1 VGGGNGPEVRARR
14 VLQFEQSL
22 RHNNRA
28 VVGGIEAFASR
39 LDLSWGAWAEAVRAA
54 LTGYGAKSP
63 AARARAIAEAIEA
76 IDGAPTGSGVR
87 PAPSSRAST
96 RPVTTPASGAVDCRQ
111 SPGEALYPKPVPTP
125 TSQERRGATSRVPTA
140 RGRATAVASPP
151 PPPITSAAPSDAVT
165 LLPDLDSRA
174 LAALQKLGV
183 VTLED
188 LAFHLPKR
196 HVDRRSVTPVAELV
210 AGQVANVLVTVVSVN
225 RKPTSRRGLTVT
237 QATIRDESGYAQV
250 TWFNQAYL
258 LRRLGQSNPVLISG
272 RAELTPGGAFQFT
285 SPDYEF
291 DVAESLH
298 AGRLVPFYA
307 KSEGL
312 TDKVIRTAVRKALD
326 VVGDKFLDL
335 APPRVRHA
343 EGLPPVAV
351 ALGTAHFPESVE
363 DHAKALERLAFD
375 ELLGIQTWVLQRR
388 YQRESERPAA
398 AFDVPVGTVADFEA
412 RLPYT
417 LTGAQRRVIAEIEAD
432 VRRPVAMGRL
442 LQGEVGSGKTA
453 VAAAACLMA
462 VRSGYQVA
470 FMAPTDI
477 LAQQHERGLVATLA
491 PLGVRVA
498 RVTGSQRLREKRQ
511 TWLGV
516 QAGLLD
522 VIVGT
527 HALIEESGSFANLGL
542 VVVDEQHRFGV
553 RQRQAL
559 VGKGTNPHMLAMTAT
574 PIPRTLALS
583 VFGDLELSLL
593 DELPPGRQPIRTI
606 LVRPERRSEAYEYVR
621 TQVKLGRQAFVIFPL
636 VEESERVEA
645 RAATAE
651 FERLRRQFPDLR
663 LALVHG
669 RLTPREKDEV
679 MARFRDGQADVLVAT
694 AVVEV
699 GIDVPN
705 ASVILIEGA
714 DRFGLAQLHQ
724 FRGRVGR
731 GPHASSCLLLTESDA
746 ETTLARLRALE
757 RTSNGF
763 ALAEE
768 DLRMRGP
775 GQFFGTR
782 QSGLPDLRVA
792 SYGDRDTLIR
802 ARRQAASILKVDPAL
817 ALPEH
822 APLATQVALNE
833 TRSMGAG

>member
-1 VGGGNGPEVRARR
+1 M
-14 VLQFEQSL
+14 
-22 RHNNRA
+22 
-28 VVGGIEAFASR
+28 
-39 LDLSWGAWAEAVRAA
+39 
-54 LTGYGAKSP
+54 
-63 AARARAIAEAIEA
+63 ARARANLPAVSPSPIE
-76 IDGAPTGSGVR
+76 
-87 PAPSSRAST
+87 
-96 RPVTTPASGAVDCRQ
+96 
-111 SPGEALYPKPVPTP
+111 
-125 TSQERRGATSRVPTA
+125 
-140 RGRATAVASPP
+140 
-151 PPPITSAAPSDAVT
+151 SAFPSDPVT

-174 LAALQKLGV
+174 LAALAKLGI
-183 VTLED
+183 VTMED

-196 HVDRRSVTPVAELV
+196 HVDRRSVTPIAGLV
-210 AGQVANVLVTVVSVN
+210 AGQVANVLVSVVSVT

-237 QATIRDESGYAQV
+237 QATIRDDTGYAQA

-272 RAELTPGGAFQFT
+272 RPELTPGGALQFT

-312 TDKVIRTAVRKALD
+312 TDKAIRTAVRRALD
-326 VVGDKFLDL
+326 VVGDQFADL
-335 APPRVRHA
+335 APPRVRHS
-343 EGLPPVAV
+343 EGLASVAV
-351 ALGTAHFPESVE
+351 ALASAHFPETSD
-363 DHAKALERLAFD
+363 DHEAAVQRLAFD

-388 YQRESERPAA
+388 YQRETERPGV
-398 AFDVPVGTVADFEA
+398 AFDVPDGTLAAFEG

-417 LTGAQRRVIAEIEAD
+417 LTGAQRRVIGEIEAD

-462 VRSGYQVA
+462 VRSGHQVA

-477 LAQQHERGLVATLA
+477 LAQQHERGIVATLA

-516 QAGLLD
+516 QEGLLD
-522 VIVGT
+522 VVVGT
-527 HALIEESGSFANLGL
+527 HALIEDGGAFRRLGL
-542 VVVDEQHRFGV
+542 VIVDEQHRFGV

-606 LVRPERRSEAYEYVR
+606 LVRPERRGESYEYLR
-621 TQVKLGRQAFVIFPL
+621 AQVKSGRQAFVIFPL

-669 RLTPREKDEV
+669 RLTPREKDDV

-731 GPHASSCLLLTESDA
+731 GPHPSSCLLLTESDA
-746 ETTLARLRALE
+746 EATLARLRALE
-757 RTSNGF
+757 RTSDGF

-792 SYGDRDTLIR
+792 SYGDRETLVR
-802 ARRQAASILKVDPAL
+802 ARRQAALILQADPAL
-817 ALPEH
+817 SLPEH
-822 APLATQVALNE
+822 GPLAARVALNE

>member
-1 VGGGNGPEVRARR
+1 MGRGNGPDVRARR
-14 VLQFEQSL
+14 ILEFERSL
-22 RHNNRA
+22 GHNNRA
-28 VVGGIEAFASR
+28 VVGGIEAFAAR
-39 LDLSWGAWAEAVRAA
+39 LDGSWGGWAPAVRLA
-54 LTGYGAKSP
+54 LTGYAGKTPAGRARAITEALGAIAGDPPLSP
-63 AARARAIAEAIEA
+63 SSAPAPTPTARRDRAVGSRPVTPYDAPSSPGTRTGTPRSVMARARANLPAVSPSPIE
-76 IDGAPTGSGVR
+76 
-87 PAPSSRAST
+87 
-96 RPVTTPASGAVDCRQ
+96 
-111 SPGEALYPKPVPTP
+111 
-125 TSQERRGATSRVPTA
+125 
-140 RGRATAVASPP
+140 
-151 PPPITSAAPSDAVT
+151 SAFPSDPVT

-174 LAALQKLGV
+174 LAALAKLGI
-183 VTLED
+183 VTMED

-196 HVDRRSVTPVAELV
+196 HVDRRSVTPIAGLV
-210 AGQVANVLVTVVSVN
+210 AGQVANVLVSVVSVT

-237 QATIRDESGYAQV
+237 QATIRDETGYAQA

-272 RAELTPGGAFQFT
+272 RPELTPGGALQFT

-312 TDKVIRTAVRKALD
+312 TDKAIRTAVRRALD
-326 VVGDKFLDL
+326 VVGDQFADL
-335 APPRVRHA
+335 APPRVRHS
-343 EGLPPVAV
+343 EGLASVAV
-351 ALGTAHFPESVE
+351 ALASAHFPETSD
-363 DHAKALERLAFD
+363 DHEAAVQRLAFD

-388 YQRESERPAA
+388 YQRETERPGV
-398 AFDVPVGTVADFEA
+398 AFDVPDGTLAAFEG

-417 LTGAQRRVIAEIEAD
+417 LTGAQRRVIGEIEAD

-462 VRSGYQVA
+462 VRSGHQVA

-477 LAQQHERGLVATLA
+477 LAQQHERGIVATLA

-516 QAGLLD
+516 QEGLLD
-522 VIVGT
+522 VVVGT
-527 HALIEESGSFANLGL
+527 HALIEDGGAFRRLGL
-542 VVVDEQHRFGV
+542 VIVDEQHRFGV

-606 LVRPERRSEAYEYVR
+606 LVRPERRGESYEYLR
-621 TQVKLGRQAFVIFPL
+621 AQVKSGRQAFVIFPL

-669 RLTPREKDEV
+669 RLTPREKDDV

-731 GPHASSCLLLTESDA
+731 GPHPSSCLLLTESDA
-746 ETTLARLRALE
+746 EATLARLRALE
-757 RTSNGF
+757 RTSDGF

-792 SYGDRDTLIR
+792 SYGDRETLVR
-802 ARRQAASILKVDPAL
+802 ARRQAALILQADPAL
-817 ALPEH
+817 SLPEH
-822 APLATQVALNE
+822 GPLAARVALNE

>member
-1 VGGGNGPEVRARR
+1 MSGARSRWDAFSRAR
-14 VLQFEQSL
+14 S
-22 RHNNRA
+22 
-28 VVGGIEAFASR
+28 
-39 LDLSWGAWAEAVRAA
+39 
-54 LTGYGAKSP
+54 
-63 AARARAIAEAIEA
+63 
-76 IDGAPTGSGVR
+76 
-87 PAPSSRAST
+87 
-96 RPVTTPASGAVDCRQ
+96 
-111 SPGEALYPKPVPTP
+111 VP
-125 TSQERRGATSRVPTA
+125 ERR
-140 RGRATAVASPP
+140 
-151 PPPITSAAPSDAVT
+151 PS
-165 LLPDLDSRA
+165 
-174 LAALQKLGV
+174 Q
-183 VTLED
+183 
-188 LAFHLPKR
+188 
-196 HVDRRSVTPVAELV
+196 
-210 AGQVANVLVTVVSVN
+210 
-225 RKPTSRRGLTVT
+225 
-237 QATIRDESGYAQV
+237 
-250 TWFNQAYL
+250 
-258 LRRLGQSNPVLISG
+258 
-272 RAELTPGGAFQFT
+272 
-285 SPDYEF
+285 
-291 DVAESLH
+291 
-298 AGRLVPFYA
+298 
-307 KSEGL
+307 
-312 TDKVIRTAVRKALD
+312 
-326 VVGDKFLDL
+326 
-335 APPRVRHA
+335 
-343 EGLPPVAV
+343 
-351 ALGTAHFPESVE
+351 
-363 DHAKALERLAFD
+363 
-375 ELLGIQTWVLQRR
+375 
-388 YQRESERPAA
+388 
-398 AFDVPVGTVADFEA
+398 
-412 RLPYT
+412 
-417 LTGAQRRVIAEIEAD
+417 
-432 VRRPVAMGRL
+432 
-442 LQGEVGSGKTA
+442 
-453 VAAAACLMA
+453 AAACLMA
-462 VRSGYQVA
+462 VRSGHQVA

-516 QAGLLD
+516 QEGLLD
-522 VIVGT
+522 VVVGT
-527 HALIEESGSFANLGL
+527 HALIEDGGAFRRLGL
-542 VVVDEQHRFGV
+542 VIVDEQHRFGV

-606 LVRPERRSEAYEYVR
+606 LVRPERRGESYEYLR
-621 TQVKLGRQAFVIFPL
+621 AQVKSGRQAFVIFPL

-669 RLTPREKDEV
+669 RLTPREKDDV

-731 GPHASSCLLLTESDA
+731 GPHPSSCLLLTESDA
-746 ETTLARLRALE
+746 EATLARLRALE
-757 RTSNGF
+757 RTSDGF

-792 SYGDRDTLIR
+792 SYGDRETLVR
-802 ARRQAASILKVDPAL
+802 ARRQAALILQADPAL
-817 ALPEH
+817 SLPEH
-822 APLATQVALNE
+822 GPLAARVALNE

>member
-1 VGGGNGPEVRARR
+1 VGRGNGPEVRARR
-14 VLQFEQSL
+14 ILEFERSL
-22 RHNNRA
+22 GHNNRA

-39 LDLSWGAWAEAVRAA
+39 LDGSWGGWASAVRLA
-54 LTGYGAKSP
+54 LAGYGGKAP
-63 AARARAIAEAIEA
+63 AARARAITDALGAIA
-76 IDGAPTGSGVR
+76 GGPPIS
-87 PAPSSRAST
+87 PSSPSA
-96 RPVTTPASGAVDCRQ
+96 
-111 SPGEALYPKPVPTP
+111 PTP
-125 TSQERRGATSRVPTA
+125 TPRPGSAVGSRSVTLSDVPPSGGRRTSTPRSVTAWTRATSPTA
-140 RGRATAVASPP
+140 PPSP
-151 PPPITSAAPSDAVT
+151 IESAIPSDPVT
-165 LLPDLDSRA
+165 LLPDLGPRGHAA
-174 LAALQKLGV
+174 LAKLGI
-183 VTLED
+183 VTMED
-188 LAFHLPKR
+188 LAFHLPRR
-196 HVDRRSVTPVAELV
+196 HVDRRSVTPIAELV
-210 AGQVANVLVTVVSVN
+210 AGQVANVLVSVVSVT

-237 QATIRDESGYAQV
+237 QATIRDDTGYAQA

-272 RAELTPGGAFQFT
+272 RPELTPGGALQFT

-312 TDKVIRTAVRKALD
+312 TDKAIRTAVRKTLD
-326 VVGDKFLDL
+326 VVGDRFADL
-335 APPRVRHA
+335 APPRVRRA
-343 EGLPPVAV
+343 EGLAPVAV
-351 ALGTAHFPESVE
+351 ALAMAHFPETIA
-363 DHAKALERLAFD
+363 DHEAAVQRLAFD

-388 YQRESERPAA
+388 YQRETERPGV
-398 AFDVPVGTVADFEA
+398 AFDVSDGTLADFEE

-417 LTGAQRRVIAEIEAD
+417 LTGAQRRVIGEIEAD

-470 FMAPTDI
+470 FMAPTEI

-516 QAGLLD
+516 QEGLLD
-522 VIVGT
+522 VVVGT
-527 HALIEESGSFANLGL
+527 HALVEDGGAFRSLGL
-542 VVVDEQHRFGV
+542 VIVDEQHRFGV

-593 DELPPGRQPIRTI
+593 NELPPGRQPIRTI
-606 LVRPERRSEAYEYVR
+606 LVRPERRGEAYEYLR
-621 TQVKLGRQAFVIFPL
+621 TQVKSGRQAFVIFPL

-651 FERLRRQFPDLR
+651 FERLKRQFPDLR

-669 RLTPREKDEV
+669 RLTPREKDDV

-731 GPHASSCLLLTESDA
+731 GPHSSSCLLLTESDA
-746 ETTLARLRALE
+746 EATLARLRALE
-757 RTSNGF
+757 RTSDGF

-792 SYGDRDTLIR
+792 SYGDHETLVR
-802 ARRQAASILKVDPAL
+802 ARRQAAAILQADPAL
-817 ALPEH
+817 SLPEH
-822 APLATQVALNE
+822 GALATQVVLNE
-833 TRSMGAG
+833 TRSMGVG

>member
-1 VGGGNGPEVRARR
+1 MGGRDGPEVRARR
-14 VLQFEQSL
+14 ILEFERSL
-22 RHNNRA
+22 RHSNRA
-28 VVGGIEAFASR
+28 VVGGIEAFAAR
-39 LDLSWGAWAEAVRAA
+39 LDGSWGAWAPAVRA
-54 LTGYGAKSP
+54 LLVGYGDKAP
-63 AARARAIAEAIEA
+63 AARARTIAAALEAIAS
-76 IDGAPTGSGVR
+76 GPLPTAS
-87 PAPSSRAST
+87 APSKRGASTEEGPSDTLPSRA
-96 RPVTTPASGAVDCRQ
+96 PPTTTQVRRDAGAGARG
-111 SPGEALYPKPVPTP
+111 PNPP
-125 TSQERRGATSRVPTA
+125 TSVRRDRGSKPATVTPSA
-140 RGRATAVASPP
+140 
-151 PPPITSAAPSDAVT
+151 PPILHAAPSDPVSR
-165 LLPDLDSRA
+165 LPDLDSRA
-174 LAALQKLGV
+174 LAAFQKLGI
-183 VTLED
+183 VTMED
-188 LAFHLPKR
+188 LAFHLPR
-196 HVDRRSVTPVAELV
+196 RLVDRRSVTPIANLI
-210 AGQVANVLVTVVSVN
+210 AGQTANVLVTVVSVT

-237 QATIRDESGYAQV
+237 QATIRDDSGYAQA

-272 RAELTPGGAFQFT
+272 RPDLTPGGALQFT

-312 TDKVIRTAVRKALD
+312 TDKAIRTAIRKVLD
-326 VVGDKFLDL
+326 LVGDGFVDL
-335 APPRVRHA
+335 APPRVRLA
-343 EGLPPVAV
+343 EGMPPVAV
-351 ALGTAHFPESVE
+351 ALRAAHFPETDADNE
-363 DHAKALERLAFD
+363 AARQRLAFD

-388 YQRESERPAA
+388 YQRETERPGV
-398 AFDVPVGTVADFEA
+398 AFDVPVGTLADFES
-412 RLPYT
+412 RLPYA
-417 LTGAQRRVIAEIEAD
+417 LTGAQRRVIGEIEAD
-432 VRRPVAMGRL
+432 VRRPIAMGRL

-462 VRSGYQVA
+462 VRSGCQVA

-477 LAQQHERGLVATLA
+477 LAQQHERGLATTLA

-498 RVTGSQRLREKRQ
+498 RVTGSSRLREKRQ

-516 QAGLLD
+516 QEGLLD
-522 VIVGT
+522 VVVGT
-527 HALIEESGSFANLGL
+527 HALIEDGGGFRNLGL
-542 VVVDEQHRFGV
+542 VIVDEQHRFGV

-593 DELPPGRQPIRTI
+593 DELPPGRLPIRTI
-606 LVRPERRSEAYEYVR
+606 LVRPERRADAYEYLR
-621 TQVKLGRQAFVIFPL
+621 TQVKSGRQAFVIFPL

-746 ETTLARLRALE
+746 EATLARLRALE
-757 RTSNGF
+757 RTSDGF

-792 SYGDRDTLIR
+792 SYGDRDTLVQ
-802 ARRQAASILKVDPAL
+802 ARRQAAAILQVDPAL
-817 ALPEH
+817 SLPEH
-822 APLATQVALNE
+822 AALAAQVARNE
-833 TRSMGAG
+833 ARSMGAG

>member
-1 VGGGNGPEVRARR
+1 MGRGNGPDVRARR
-14 VLQFEQSL
+14 ILEFERSL
-22 RHNNRA
+22 GHNNRA
-28 VVGGIEAFASR
+28 VVGGIEAFAAR
-39 LDLSWGAWAEAVRAA
+39 LDGSWGGWAPAVRLA
-54 LTGYGAKSP
+54 LTGYAGKTPAGRARAITEALGAIAGDPPLSP
-63 AARARAIAEAIEA
+63 SSAPAPTPTARRDRAVGSRPVTQYGAPSSPGTRTGTPRSVMARARANLPAVSPSPIE
-76 IDGAPTGSGVR
+76 
-87 PAPSSRAST
+87 
-96 RPVTTPASGAVDCRQ
+96 
-111 SPGEALYPKPVPTP
+111 
-125 TSQERRGATSRVPTA
+125 
-140 RGRATAVASPP
+140 
-151 PPPITSAAPSDAVT
+151 SAFPSDPVT

-174 LAALQKLGV
+174 LAALAKLGI
-183 VTLED
+183 VTMED

-196 HVDRRSVTPVAELV
+196 HVDRRSVTPIAGLV
-210 AGQVANVLVTVVSVN
+210 AGQVANVLVSVVSVT

-237 QATIRDESGYAQV
+237 QATIRDETGYAQA

-272 RAELTPGGAFQFT
+272 RPELTPGGALQFT

-312 TDKVIRTAVRKALD
+312 TDKAIRTAVRRALD
-326 VVGDKFLDL
+326 VVGDQFADL
-335 APPRVRHA
+335 APPRVRHS
-343 EGLPPVAV
+343 EGLASVAV
-351 ALGTAHFPESVE
+351 ALASAHFPETSD
-363 DHAKALERLAFD
+363 DHEAAVQRLAFD

-388 YQRESERPAA
+388 YQRETERPGV
-398 AFDVPVGTVADFEA
+398 AFDVPDGTLAAFEG

-417 LTGAQRRVIAEIEAD
+417 LTGAQRRVIGEIEAD

-462 VRSGYQVA
+462 VRSGHQVA

-477 LAQQHERGLVATLA
+477 LAQQHERGIVATLA

-516 QAGLLD
+516 QEGLLD
-522 VIVGT
+522 VVVGT
-527 HALIEESGSFANLGL
+527 HALIEDGGAFRRLGL
-542 VVVDEQHRFGV
+542 VIVDEQHRFGV

-606 LVRPERRSEAYEYVR
+606 LVRPERRGESYEYLR
-621 TQVKLGRQAFVIFPL
+621 AQVKSGRQAFVIFPL

-669 RLTPREKDEV
+669 RLTPREKDDV

-731 GPHASSCLLLTESDA
+731 GPHPSSCLLLTESDA
-746 ETTLARLRALE
+746 EATLARLRALE
-757 RTSNGF
+757 RTSDGF

-792 SYGDRDTLIR
+792 SYGDRETLVR
-802 ARRQAASILKVDPAL
+802 ARRQAALILQADPAL
-817 ALPEH
+817 SLPEH
-822 APLATQVALNE
+822 GPLAARVALNE